1 MTKNFTAIKTSLLMG
16 MLLVS
21 VFTALSVTSSSST
34 AEAADLGI
42 DPFITFSSTLEVN
55 TQGITNQTSLEID
68 KVYSIPVTVTYSTN
82 VPASLVGGMA
92 GRIFVYGSIVVFP
105 PQLQLEV
112 VEENSTVGDWAL
124 LAFDSPTVIPP
135 SIPVEGDDPVVIKAN
150 LMISPR
156 VEAPA
161 EPQTIEVRAS
171 IGGIGK
177 IQGKADTAT
186 ILFTPSYIPEI
197 DVFVSKPTRIA
208 GPREPVEFE
217 VEIVNNANKVTI
229 VKAEAI
235 NVPSSWAPIINPT
248 SIRVQPNGRETVTFS
263 VIPPYDFGWHDDTQ
277 SMELKFTPYPYPIPA
292 DYNSDLGQAESAYL
306 RVNNYG
312 FAITAFELG
321 MIAII
326 VIVAFAVIYMYNNNK
341 KK

>member
-1 MTKNFTAIKTSLLMG
+1 MTKNFVAIKTSLLMA
-16 MLLVS
+16 MMLVS
-21 VFTALSVTSSSST
+21 IFTALSVTSSNSGT
-34 AEAADLGI
+34 AEALAV
-42 DPFITFSSTLEVN
+42 DPLITFSSTLEVN

-68 KVYSIPVTVTYSTN
+68 KVYSIPITVTYSTN
-82 VPASLVGGMA
+82 VPASLVSGMA
-92 GRIFVYGSIVVFP
+92 GKIFVYGSIVVFP
-105 PQLQLEV
+105 PQMTLEV

-135 SIPVEGDDPVVIKAN
+135 NIPTDEDDPVVIKAN

-161 EPQTIEVRAS
+161 EPQTIEVKAS

-177 IQGKADTAT
+177 IQGKSDTAT

-197 DVFVSKPTRIA
+197 DVFVKEPTRIA
-208 GPREPVEFE
+208 GPREPIEFQ
-217 VEIVNNANKVTI
+217 VEIVNNANKVTL

-235 NVPSSWAPIINPT
+235 NVPSSWAPVINPT
-248 SIRVQPNGRETVTFS
+248 SIRVQPNGRETITFS

-292 DYNSDLGQAESAYL
+292 DYNPDLGQAESAYL

-321 MIAII
+321 IVVII
-326 VIVAFAVIYMYNNNK
+326 LVVIFAAVLIYNK